1 MDKAWI
7 AENDAA
13 RQRLFDKTASLTEKD
28 LARQQSNGW
37 SMADALVHLAFW
49 DSYGL
54 FLLREW
60 EKNGYKATTSSIE
73 TVNEG
78 VRVLSSAIPATA
90 VVPLVR
96 DAAVAVDR
104 EVEKI
109 TPELAAAIE
118 TGGQDCYLHRAVH
131 RNAHLNRLESELGL

>member
-1 MDKAWI
+1 
-7 AENDAA
+7 
-13 RQRLFDKTASLTEKD
+13 
-28 LARQQSNGW
+28 
-37 SMADALVHLAFW
+37 MADALVHLAFW